1 VVEEGDMEPHLS
13 PLIDPASEM
22 LEQAA
27 KALEVA
33 TAKRLERRKKL
44 ASKKRQLQWIQVGFV
59 GFILVYDVNFQ

>member
-1 VVEEGDMEPHLS
+1 MVEEGDMEPHPS

-33 TAKRLERRKKL
+33 KATAKRLERRKKL
-44 ASKKRQLQWIQVGFV
+44 ASKKRQLQ
-59 GFILVYDVNFQ
+59 